1 METDILKTLQEIRGY
16 AFITMVAIVIFV
28 ATKIIQ
34 IVAPSIF
41 NFRKKFESLTLDAH
55 YKLLNQGNTKRVI
68 NYSKT
73 VLSEE
78 PNNPYYTW
86 LLALAYYYNHDYKL
100 AYEYFDRSI
109 FLMSEWKK
117 DAKLYIESI
126 NNANKSSNLTGAENA
141 PSS

>member
-1 METDILKTLQEIRGY
+1 MEIDILKTLQEIRGY

-28 ATKIIQ
+28 VTKIIR
-34 IVAPSIF
+34 IVAPPIF
-41 NFRKKFESLTLDAH
+41 NFRKKFDSPTLDAH

-78 PNNPYYTW
+78 PSNPCYTW

-100 AYEYFDRSI
+100 AHEYFDRSI
-109 FLMSEWKK
+109 FSKPEWKK
-117 DAKLYIESI
+117 DAELYIESI
-126 NNANKSSNLTGAENA
+126 KKANK
-141 PSS
+141 